1 MENEAGWVWLK
12 HEGHN
17 GLWKAPEGVVKAME
31 EQGWY
36 PTDER
41 PVEVDPT
48 KAEMP
53 REWFEQEAPAP
64 EPKPAKKSAKSA
76 ASADTEGSE
85 TVG

>member
-1 MENEAGWVWLK
+1 MDNEWTWLK
-12 HEGHN
+12 HEGHD
-17 GLWKAPEGVVKAME
+17 GLWRAPSGVVEAMA

-53 REWFEQEAPAP
+53 REWFEQEAPTPAP
-64 EPKPAKKSAKSA
+64 KKPSKR
-76 ASADTEGSE
+76 ASASTEGTDSD
-85 TVG
+85 G